1 MNTYNLS
8 NLNKAELTKMV
19 QAKQDLKKAFT
30 VQAFDIDNKLSDLH
44 ITNDLQ
50 ASLFTQLKLKLDGL
64 KVSIKNVE
72 HFLDIA
78 ATVKPK
84 VSLNKKSFVLLSKP
98 TLSRVKL
105 SKPDLCKV
113 SINSSRLVKTA

>member
-19 QAKQDLKKAFT
+19 QAKQAIKKAFT

-84 VSLNKKSFVLLSKP
+84 VSLNKKSFVS
-98 TLSRVKL
+98 L
-105 SKPDLCKV
+105 SKPDLCRV
-113 SINSSRLVKTA
+113 SINSSRLIKTA